1 MRPRILVLLL
11 VTASAVAGWVA
22 LAGAGAGAS
31 NGPRPAQLILERT
44 VGRSGFPEL
53 LASVDPGDGVRS
65 PRIGDRLQ
73 VHCTDPAGTALLDG
87 QGQLTDDGGS
97 FLPHVHF
104 AMTAAKLGAVA
115 ACVATGDGGVLRA
128 AVAR

>member
-1 MRPRILVLLL
+1 MRLRILVLLL
-11 VTASAVAGWVA
+11 VTASAVTGWVA
-22 LAGAGAGAS
+22 LAGAGAS
-31 NGPRPAQLILERT
+31 NGSRSAQLILERT
-44 VGRSGFPEL
+44 VGRTGFPEL

-65 PRIGDRLQ
+65 PRIGDLLQ
-73 VHCTDPAGTALLDG
+73 VRCADQAGSTVLDG
-87 QGQLTDDGGS
+87 KGQLTDDGGS

-115 ACVATGDGGVLRA
+115 TCVATGGDGVLRA